1 MAHDAQVIGI
11 AGHLAE
17 LTAERIDIV
26 LIAEAEYPTALGA
39 RLDFNSHA
47 VDDGFRLFTLA
58 NIEHLPGGTID
69 EDELF
74 IGIDRK
80 DSFVHRLQQRFL
92 L

>member
-47 VDDGFRLFTLA
+47 VDDG
-58 NIEHLPGGTID
+58 LPLIQDGNMIVMAAV
-69 EDELF
+69 
-74 IGIDRK
+74 ISGIARREK
-80 DSFVHRLQQRFL
+80 
-92 L
+92 